1 MATKYYVDLHI
12 AGQEDHVRVGLVDSI
27 PELADAYVEG
37 CLMLVERGATAGDKP
52 IWYAVAKEDEGE
64 RDLTSAEQSALS
76 AALEQKFPDVKM
88 EPPGAWLDRR
98 RDDPDQ

>member
-1 MATKYYVDLHI
+1 
-12 AGQEDHVRVGLVDSI
+12 
-27 PELADAYVEG
+27 
-37 CLMLVERGATAGDKP
+37 
-52 IWYAVAKEDEGE
+52 VAKEDEGE

-76 AALEQKFPDVKM
+76 AVLEQKFPDVKM